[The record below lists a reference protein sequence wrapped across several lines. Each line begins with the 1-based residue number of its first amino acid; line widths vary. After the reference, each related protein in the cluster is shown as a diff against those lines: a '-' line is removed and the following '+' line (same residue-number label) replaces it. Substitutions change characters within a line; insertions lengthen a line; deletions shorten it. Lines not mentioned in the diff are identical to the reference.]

1 MGRGGIKSQA
11 LLSDTLNFGIA
22 VRFYRRAA
30 ENAELRRENLLNIM
44 KAAFSKAELESSIAS
59 RFGDAFKLHQ
69 KPVVETLSTGVEE
82 IDALTGG
89 MPRGALSEI
98 FGPASSGRTSLMC
111 SMLAHA
117 TTHEETCALVDMN
130 DVFAPTAAAAAGI
143 DFDRLLWI
151 RCAGNLEHAFKAT
164 DLLLHAGGFGL
175 VILDLGDVAG
185 KDARRI
191 ITSWWYRFRRT
202 VEDRPTV
209 LTVLSEEAC
218 TRSCAALTL
227 ELKGTAEWSKATES
241 MEQRNV
247 VPMRKQ
253 LPLKSPTIT
262 QGNLLRHNSIRINR
276 QRPLSPWLH
285 ESHFRAQAI

>member
-1 MGRGGIKSQA
+1 
-11 LLSDTLNFGIA
+11 
-22 VRFYRRAA
+22 
-30 ENAELRRENLLNIM
+30 M
-44 KAAFSKAELESSIAS
+44 KAAFSKAELESDITR
-59 RFGDAFKLHQ
+59 RFADAFKVHE
-69 KPVVETLSTGVEE
+69 KTVVETLSTGIDE

-89 MPRGALSEI
+89 MPRGGISEI
-98 FGPASSGRTSLMC
+98 FGPASSGRTSLMF

-117 TTHEETCALVDMN
+117 TTHEETCALVDTN
-130 DVFAPTAAAAAGI
+130 DVFAPAAAVAAGI

-185 KDARRI
+185 KEARRI

-209 LTVLSEEAC
+209 LTVISEEAC
-218 TRSCAALTL
+218 TRSCAALAL
-227 ELKGTAEWSKATES
+227 ELKGAAEWSKASEPR
-241 MEQRNV
+241 EQRNV

-253 LPLKSPTIT
+253 LPLKPPTIT
-262 QGNLLRHNSIRINR
+262 QGNLLRHNAIGIYR
-276 QRPLSPWLH
+276 QRPISPWLH
-285 ESHFRAQAI
+285 ETQFRAEAI